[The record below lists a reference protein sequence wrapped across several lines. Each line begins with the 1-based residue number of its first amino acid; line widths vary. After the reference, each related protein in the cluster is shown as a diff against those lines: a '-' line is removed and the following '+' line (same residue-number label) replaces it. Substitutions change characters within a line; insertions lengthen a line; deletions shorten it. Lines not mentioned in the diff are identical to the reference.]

1 MPHESEYP
9 PVLEQ
14 SHMCQLLGMS
24 VRTMNKRRH
33 SRTWPFTELPRFD
46 RKPRW
51 SRDAVLRI
59 INGTTL
65 RRSA

>member
-24 VRTMNKRRH
+24 VRTMNKRRAG
-33 SRTWPFTELPRFD
+33 RGWPFTELPRFD

-51 SRDAVLRI
+51 SRDQVLAI
-59 INGTTL
+59 INGTRT
-65 RRSA
+65 RKSA